1 MANKNNDTKKNKDK
15 TKKTKFARPQSYLKF
30 NLKEFQNSV
39 IITLTLSHSHT
50 IRTEGTQN
58 PPPSDPN
65 PFKLSPINN
74 IFPMENSDSAPST
87 SPPAPL
93 SVVGSFFFCLI
104 LTFPN
109 SDILFF
115 FFFFHFV
122 QKKENVMPISP
133 KIAVRLLI
141 LSLVCRFKYC
151 FKFEDYVSIWICRN
165 WLNRG
170 RSCSVEYR
178 IWSRLISY
186 AICLVFNA
194 PL

>member
-1 MANKNNDTKKNKDK
+1 MIQKRIK
-15 TKKTKFARPQSYLKF
+15 TKQRKQNSPARNHNLKF

-115 FFFFHFV
+115 FFFSILCRKKRMWCRSVLRLPYACWFCHLFV
-122 QKKENVMPISP
+122 DLNSVLSS
-133 KIAVRLLI
+133 KIMYLYGFAGT
-141 LSLVCRFKYC
+141 
-151 FKFEDYVSIWICRN
+151 DWIAA
-165 WLNRG
+165 G
-170 RSCSVEYR
+170 
-178 IWSRLISY
+178 
-186 AICLVFNA
+186 AA
-194 PL
+194 Q